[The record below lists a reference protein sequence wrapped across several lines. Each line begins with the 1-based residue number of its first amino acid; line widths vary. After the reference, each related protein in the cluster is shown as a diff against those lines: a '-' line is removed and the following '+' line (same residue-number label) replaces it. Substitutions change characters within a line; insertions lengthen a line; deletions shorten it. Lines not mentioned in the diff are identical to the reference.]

1 MKRLF
6 TFLLAAVLGLA
17 ASAQQ
22 IRDIDITVELQE
34 DGSAWITQ
42 RWDVRAPSSTGWTE
56 WYVPIGNLGPM
67 TVSDLSVSENGQA
80 FESVG
85 DKWDVDQSRS
95 RKAGKCGIVR
105 KRNGVELCWGLGEY
119 GDHKWSA
126 RFRVT
131 GLVQALDDADAFN
144 FMFVNPGL
152 AAEPQHMRVVI
163 SPAFECP
170 KWTTDNT
177 RVWGFGYYGDINV
190 RSGNVVAESAE
201 PFEYNSKLI
210 ALVAFDKGIFQ
221 PAVTRGGDFDSM
233 LQEALEGSSY
243 GEDDDDMPWYAVVFM
258 ILLFVVPVIF
268 IIFFAIYA
276 AIASSLG
283 YKYKKSFFGK
293 QKITEWYRDIPVEGD
308 LFAAYYASECGK
320 RFAMQPSAKNL
331 IGALFLRWIL
341 NKDIRVV
348 ADPKSTKR
356 VNLSFEEDTS
366 FANDVEDALY
376 RYARAASGENLILEK
391 NEFERWSKKNYTKIT
406 AWPDRAKAR
415 GKNWFFV
422 RHYFK
427 DGTKTTEE
435 GAREACHVIEF
446 KNFLKDFT
454 LSNKREAVEVGLW
467 KDYLVFAQLFGMA
480 DKVAE
485 QFKKLYPAEFQE
497 VVSSTGLDPYTMLYV
512 INHTNAISTS
522 ALQNAYSK
530 AGSVSGGG
538 GHSSFGGGGGFSGGG
553 FGGGGR

>member
-1 MKRLF
+1 VKRILAL
-6 TFLLAAVLGLA
+6 LLAVVMAVT

-22 IRDIDITVELQE
+22 IRDIDISVELLQ

-42 RWDVRAPSSTGWTE
+42 RWDIQAPSSTGWTE
-56 WYVPIGNLGPM
+56 WYVPIGNLGKM
-67 TVSDLSVSENGQA
+67 TVSDLSVSENGQPL
-80 FESVG
+80 ESVG
-85 DKWDVDQSRS
+85 DNWDVDWSRN

-105 KRNGVELCWGLGEY
+105 KRDGVELCWGLGEY
-119 GDHKWSA
+119 GDHKWNA

-131 GLVQALDDADAFN
+131 GLVQAMEDADGFN

-152 AAEPQHMRVVI
+152 AAEPQHVRVVI
-163 SPAFECP
+163 SPAFDCP
-170 KWTTDNT
+170 EWTYDNT
-177 RVWGFGYYGDINV
+177 KVWGFGYYGDINV

-201 PFEYNSKLI
+201 PFEYRSKLI
-210 ALVAFDKGIFQ
+210 ALVRFDKGIFQ
-221 PAVTRGGDFDSM
+221 PAVERGGTFEDM
-233 LQEALEGSSY
+233 REEALEGSSY
-243 GEDDDDMPWYAVVFM
+243 GEDDDFPWWMALLSALAV
-258 ILLFVVPVIF
+258 LLP
-268 IIFFAIYA
+268 IFFLIYA
-276 AIASSLG
+276 GIASALG

-293 QKITEWYRDIPVEGD
+293 QKITEWYRDVPVEGD
-308 LFAAYYASECGK
+308 LFAAYYALEHGK
-320 RFAMQPSAKNL
+320 RFPTGTTVQNL

-341 NKDIRVV
+341 EKQVTVV
-348 ADPKSTKR
+348 PDPKSTKR
-356 VNLSFEEDTS
+356 VNLSFEEDS
-366 FANDVEDALY
+366 AFPNDVEDSLY
-376 RYARAASGENLILEK
+376 RYARAASGDNLILEK
-391 NEFERWSKKNYTKIT
+391 NEFERWSKKNYAKMT

-415 GKNWFFV
+415 GKNWFHV
-422 RHYFK
+422 KHYFTS
-427 DGTKTTEE
+427 GTKTTEE

-454 LSNKREAVEVGLW
+454 LSKEREAVEVKLW
-467 KDYLVFAQLFGMA
+467 KDYLVFAQLYGIA

-497 VVSSTGLDPYTMLYV
+497 VVSSTGLDTYTMLYV

-522 ALQNAYSK
+522 ALHNAYAK

>member
-1 MKRLF
+1 MKRFL
-6 TFLLAAVLGLA
+6 TILLAAALGFA

-42 RWDVRAPSSTGWTE
+42 RWDVQAPSSTGWTE
-56 WYVPIGNLGPM
+56 WYVPIGNLGDM
-67 TVSDLSVSENGQA
+67 TVSDLSVSENGQP

-85 DKWDVDQSRS
+85 DRWDVDWSRS

-105 KRNGVELCWGLGEY
+105 KRDGVELCWGLGEY
-119 GDHKWSA
+119 GDHRWSA
-126 RFRVT
+126 RFKLN

-152 AAEPQHMRVVI
+152 AAEPQHVRVVI

-170 KWTTDNT
+170 QWTTDNT
-177 RVWGFGYYGDINV
+177 KVWGFGYYGDINV
-190 RSGNVVAESAE
+190 RGGNVVAESAE
-201 PFEYNSKLI
+201 AFEYRSKLI
-210 ALVAFDKGIFQ
+210 ALVRFDKGIFR
-221 PAVTRGGDFDSM
+221 PAVERGGAFDDM
-233 LQEALEGSSY
+233 LQAALDGSSY
-243 GEDDDDMPWYAVVFM
+243 GADDDFPWYIALLSALAV
-258 ILLFVVPVIF
+258 LLP
-268 IIFFAIYA
+268 IIFLIYA
-276 AIASSLG
+276 GIASALG
-283 YKYKKSFFGK
+283 YKYKKSLFGTR
-293 QKITEWYRDIPVEGD
+293 KITGWYRDIPVEGD
-308 LFAAYYASECGK
+308 LFAAFYALEYGK
-320 RFAMQPSAKNL
+320 RFAVQPSAKNL

-341 NKDIRVV
+341 DKHITVV

-356 VNLSFEEDTS
+356 VNLSFADDTS
-366 FANDVEDALY
+366 FPNDVEDTLY
-376 RYARAASGENLILEK
+376 RYARAASGDNLILEK
-391 NEFERWSKKNYTKIT
+391 NEFERWSRKNYAKMT

-415 GKNWFFV
+415 GKNWFHVKHYFV
-422 RHYFK
+422 R
-427 DGTKTTEE
+427 GTQTTEE

-454 LSNKREAVEVGLW
+454 LSKQREAVEVGLW
-467 KDYLVFAQLFGMA
+467 KDYLVFAQLYGIA

-497 VVSSTGLDPYTMLYV
+497 VVQNTGLDTYTMLYV

-522 ALQNAYSK
+522 ALQSAYAK

>member
-1 MKRLF
+1 MKRFL
-6 TFLLAAVLGLA
+6 TLLLAAGLGLTA
-17 ASAQQ
+17 WAQQ
-22 IRDIDITVELQE
+22 IRDIDITVELQQ

-42 RWDVRAPSSTGWTE
+42 RWDVQAPSSTGWTE
-56 WYVPIGNLGPM
+56 WYVPIENLGSM
-67 TVSDLSVSENGQA
+67 TVSDLSVSENGQP

-85 DKWDVDQSRS
+85 DRWDVDLSRS

-119 GDHKWSA
+119 GDHRWSA
-126 RFRVT
+126 RFKVT

-152 AAEPQHMRVVI
+152 AAEPQHVRVVI

-170 KWTTDNT
+170 QWTTENT
-177 RVWGFGYYGDINV
+177 KVWGFGYYGDINV

-201 PFEYNSKLI
+201 AFEYRSKLI
-210 ALVAFDKGIFQ
+210 ALVRFDKGIFQ
-221 PAVTRGGDFDSM
+221 PAVERGGAFDDM
-233 LQEALEGSSY
+233 LQAALDGSSY
-243 GEDDDDMPWYAVVFM
+243 GADDDFPWYFVLFCILATLLPIVLLIYIAV
-258 ILLFVVPVIF
+258 
-268 IIFFAIYA
+268 
-276 AIASSLG
+276 ASAMG

-293 QKITEWYRDIPVEGD
+293 RKITEWYRDIPVEGD
-308 LFAAYYASECGK
+308 LFAAFYALEYGK
-320 RFAMQPSAKNL
+320 RFAIQPSAKNL

-341 NKDIRVV
+341 DKHITVV

-356 VNLSFEEDTS
+356 VNLSFAEDTS

-391 NEFERWSKKNYTKIT
+391 NEFENWSKKNYAKVT

-415 GKNWFFV
+415 GKNWFHV
-422 RHYFK
+422 KHYLTS
-427 DGTKTTEE
+427 GAKTTEE

-454 LSNKREAVEVGLW
+454 LSNQREAVEVGLW
-467 KDYLVFAQLFGMA
+467 KDYLVFAQLYGIA

-497 VVSSTGLDPYTMLYV
+497 VVGNTGLDTYTMLYV
-512 INHTNAISTS
+512 INHTNAISSS
-522 ALQNAYSK
+522 ALQNAYAK

>member
-1 MKRLF
+1 MKRFL
-6 TFLLAAVLGLA
+6 TILLAAALGFA

-42 RWDVRAPSSTGWTE
+42 RWDVQAPSSTGWTE
-56 WYVPIGNLGPM
+56 WYVPIGNLGDM
-67 TVSDLSVSENGQA
+67 TVSDLSVSENGQP

-85 DKWDVDQSRS
+85 DRWDVDWSRS

-105 KRNGVELCWGLGEY
+105 KRDGVELCWGLGEY
-119 GDHKWSA
+119 GDHRWSA
-126 RFRVT
+126 RFKLN

-152 AAEPQHMRVVI
+152 AAEPQHVRVVI

-170 KWTTDNT
+170 QWTTDNT
-177 RVWGFGYYGDINV
+177 KVWGFGYYGDINV
-190 RSGNVVAESAE
+190 RGGNVVAESAE
-201 PFEYNSKLI
+201 AFEYRSKLI
-210 ALVAFDKGIFQ
+210 ALVRFDKGIFR
-221 PAVTRGGDFDSM
+221 PAVERGGAFDDM
-233 LQEALEGSSY
+233 LQAALDGSSY
-243 GEDDDDMPWYAVVFM
+243 GADDDFPWYIALLSALAV
-258 ILLFVVPVIF
+258 LLP
-268 IIFFAIYA
+268 IIFLIYA
-276 AIASSLG
+276 GIASALG
-283 YKYKKSFFGK
+283 YKYKKSLFGK

-308 LFAAYYASECGK
+308 LFAAFYALEYGK
-320 RFAMQPSAKNL
+320 RFAVQPSAKNL

-341 NKDIRVV
+341 DKHITVV

-356 VNLSFEEDTS
+356 VNLSFADDTS
-366 FANDVEDALY
+366 FPNDVEDTLY
-376 RYARAASGENLILEK
+376 RYARAASGDNLILEK
-391 NEFERWSKKNYTKIT
+391 NEFERWSRKNYAKMT

-415 GKNWFFV
+415 GKNWFHVKHYFV
-422 RHYFK
+422 R
-427 DGTKTTEE
+427 GTQTTEE

-454 LSNKREAVEVGLW
+454 LSNQRGAVEVGLW
-467 KDYLVFAQLFGMA
+467 KDYLVFAQLYGIA

-497 VVSSTGLDPYTMLYV
+497 VVQNTGLDTYTMLYV

-522 ALQNAYSK
+522 ALQSAYAK

>member
-1 MKRLF
+1 MKRFL
-6 TFLLAAVLGLA
+6 TILLAAALGFA

-42 RWDVRAPSSTGWTE
+42 RWDVQAPSSTGWTE
-56 WYVPIGNLGPM
+56 WYVPIGNLGDM
-67 TVSDLSVSENGQA
+67 TVSDLSVSENGQP

-85 DKWDVDQSRS
+85 DRWDVDWSRR

-105 KRNGVELCWGLGEY
+105 KRDGVELCWGLGEY
-119 GDHKWSA
+119 GDHRWSA
-126 RFRVT
+126 RFKLT

-152 AAEPQHMRVVI
+152 AAEPQHVRVVI

-170 KWTTDNT
+170 QWTTDNT
-177 RVWGFGYYGDINV
+177 KVWGFGYYGDINV

-201 PFEYNSKLI
+201 AFEYRSKLI
-210 ALVAFDKGIFQ
+210 ALVRFDKGIFR
-221 PAVTRGGDFDSM
+221 PAVERGGAFDDM
-233 LQEALEGSSY
+233 LQAALDGSSY
-243 GEDDDDMPWYAVVFM
+243 GADDDSMPWWAA
-258 ILLFVVPVIF
+258 
-268 IIFFAIYA
+268 IFFGLMAVAPIFLLIYA
-276 AIASSLG
+276 GIASALG

-293 QKITEWYRDIPVEGD
+293 QKITGWYRDIPVEGD
-308 LFAAYYASECGK
+308 LFAAFYALEYGK
-320 RFAMQPSAKNL
+320 RFAVQPSAKNL

-341 NKDIRVV
+341 DKHITVV

-356 VNLSFEEDTS
+356 VNLSFADDTS
-366 FANDVEDALY
+366 FPNDVEDSLY

-391 NEFERWSKKNYTKIT
+391 NEFENWSRKNYTKMT

-415 GKNWFFV
+415 GKNWFHVKHYFV
-422 RHYFK
+422 R
-427 DGTKTTEE
+427 GTQTTEE

-454 LSNKREAVEVGLW
+454 LSNQRGAVEVGLW
-467 KDYLVFAQLFGMA
+467 KDYLVFAQLYGIA

-497 VVSSTGLDPYTMLYV
+497 VVGNTGLDTYTMLYV
-512 INHTNAISTS
+512 INHTNAISSS
-522 ALQNAYSK
+522 ALQNAYAK

>member
-1 MKRLF
+1 MKRIL
-6 TFLLAAVLGLA
+6 TFLLAASLGVV

-22 IRDIDITVELQE
+22 IRDIDITVELQQ

-42 RWDVRAPSSTGWTE
+42 RWDVRAPSSTDWTE

-85 DKWDVDQSRS
+85 DHWNVDWSRK

-105 KRNGVELCWGLGEY
+105 KRDGVELCWGLGEY

-126 RFRVT
+126 RFKVT

-152 AAEPQHMRVVI
+152 AAAPQHVRVVI
-163 SPAFECP
+163 SPAFDCP
-170 KWTTDNT
+170 EWTYDNT
-177 RVWGFGYYGDINV
+177 KVWAFGYYGDINV
-190 RSGNVVAESAE
+190 RSGNIVAESAE
-201 PFEYNSKLI
+201 EFEYRSKLI
-210 ALVAFDKGIFQ
+210 ALVRFDKGIFQ
-221 PAVTRGGDFDSM
+221 PAVERGGAFDDM
-233 LQEALEGSSY
+233 LQKALEGSSY
-243 GEDDDDMPWYAVVFM
+243 GDDDDDMPWYMVIFM
-258 ILLFVVPVIF
+258 VLLFVIPVLF
-268 IIFFAIYA
+268 IVFYAIYA
-276 AIASSLG
+276 AIAVSMG

-293 QKITEWYRDIPVEGD
+293 RKITGWYRDVPVEGD
-308 LFAAYYASECGK
+308 LFAAFYALEYGK
-320 RFAMQPSAKNL
+320 RFAIAPSAKNL

-341 NKDIRVV
+341 DKHITVV
-348 ADPKSTKR
+348 ADPKSGKY
-356 VNLSFEEDTS
+356 VNLSFEQDSS
-366 FANDVEDALY
+366 FPNDVEDALY

-391 NEFERWSKKNYTKIT
+391 NEFERWSRKNYAKMT

-415 GKNWFFV
+415 GKNWWFV
-422 RHYFK
+422 KHYMLS
-427 DGTKTTEE
+427 GGKTTPE
-435 GAREACHVIEF
+435 GALEACHVIEF
-446 KNFLKDFT
+446 QNFLKDFT
-454 LSNKREAVEVGLW
+454 LSKERSAVEVGLW
-467 KDYLVFAQLFGMA
+467 KDYLVFAQLFGIA

-485 QFKKLYPAEFQE
+485 QFKKLYPAEFQQ
-497 VVSSTGLDPYTMLYV
+497 VVGSTGMDTYTMLY
-512 INHTNAISTS
+512 IIRHTNAISSS
-522 ALQNAYSK
+522 ALQSAYSK

>member
-1 MKRLF
+1 MRRFF
-6 TFLLAAVLGLA
+6 TFLLAAALGFA

-56 WYVPIGNLGPM
+56 WYVPIGNLGDM
-67 TVSDLSVSENGQA
+67 TVSDLSVSENGQP

-85 DKWDVDQSRS
+85 DRWDVDWSFS

-119 GDHKWSA
+119 GDHKWNA

-131 GLVQALDDADAFN
+131 GLVQAMDDADGFN

-152 AAEPQHMRVVI
+152 AAAPEHVRVVI
-163 SPAFECP
+163 SPAFNCP
-170 KWTTDNT
+170 QWTTDNT

-201 PFEYNSKLI
+201 AFEYRSKLI
-210 ALVAFDKGIFQ
+210 ALVAFDKGIFH
-221 PAVTRGGDFDSM
+221 PAVERGGPFDNM
-233 LQEALEGSSY
+233 LQEALDGSSY
-243 GEDDDDMPWYAVVFM
+243 GADDDQMPWAFVVFFLLLAVVP
-258 ILLFVVPVIF
+258 ILFL
-268 IIFFAIYA
+268 IYA
-276 AIASSLG
+276 GIASALG
-283 YKYKKSFFGK
+283 YKYKKSLFGK

-308 LFAAYYASECGK
+308 LFAAFYALEHGK
-320 RFAMQPSAKNL
+320 RFAINPSVKNL

-341 NKDIRVV
+341 NKDVKVV

-391 NEFERWSKKNYTKIT
+391 NEFERWSKKNYAKMT

-415 GKNWFFV
+415 GKNWFHV
-422 RHYFK
+422 KHYFK
-427 DGTKTTEE
+427 EGTKTTEE

-454 LSNKREAVEVGLW
+454 LSKQREAVEVGLW
-467 KDYLVFAQLFGMA
+467 KDYLVFAQLYGIA

-497 VVSSTGLDPYTMLYV
+497 VVQNTGLDTYTMLYV

-522 ALQNAYSK
+522 ALQSAYAK

>member
-1 MKRLF
+1 VKRFL
-6 TFLLAAVLGLA
+6 TILLAAALGFA

-42 RWDVRAPSSTGWTE
+42 RWDVQAPSSTGWTE
-56 WYVPIGNLGPM
+56 WYVPIGNLGDM
-67 TVSDLSVSENGQA
+67 TVSDLSVSENGQP

-85 DKWDVDQSRS
+85 DRWDVDWSRS

-105 KRNGVELCWGLGEY
+105 KRDGVELCWGLGEY
-119 GDHKWSA
+119 GDHRWSA
-126 RFRVT
+126 RFKLN

-152 AAEPQHMRVVI
+152 AAEPQHVRVVI

-170 KWTTDNT
+170 QWTTDNT
-177 RVWGFGYYGDINV
+177 KVWGFGYYGDINV
-190 RSGNVVAESAE
+190 RGGNVVAESAE
-201 PFEYNSKLI
+201 AFEYRSKLI
-210 ALVAFDKGIFQ
+210 ALVRFDKGIFR
-221 PAVTRGGDFDSM
+221 PAVVRGGAFDDM
-233 LQEALEGSSY
+233 LQAALDGSSY
-243 GEDDDDMPWYAVVFM
+243 GADDDFPWYIALLSALAV
-258 ILLFVVPVIF
+258 LLP
-268 IIFFAIYA
+268 IIFLIYA
-276 AIASSLG
+276 GIASALG
-283 YKYKKSFFGK
+283 YKYKKSLFGK

-308 LFAAYYASECGK
+308 LFAAFYALEYGK
-320 RFAMQPSAKNL
+320 RFAVQPSAKNL

-341 NKDIRVV
+341 DKHITVV

-356 VNLSFEEDTS
+356 VNLSFADDTS
-366 FANDVEDALY
+366 FPNDVEDTLY
-376 RYARAASGENLILEK
+376 RYARAASGDNLILEK
-391 NEFERWSKKNYTKIT
+391 NEFERWSRKNYAKMT

-415 GKNWFFV
+415 GKNWFHVKHYFV
-422 RHYFK
+422 R
-427 DGTKTTEE
+427 GTQTTEE

-454 LSNKREAVEVGLW
+454 LSKQREAVEVGLW
-467 KDYLVFAQLFGMA
+467 KDYLVFAQLYGIA

-497 VVSSTGLDPYTMLYV
+497 VVQNTGLDTYTMLYV

-522 ALQNAYSK
+522 ALQSAYAK

>member
-1 MKRLF
+1 MKRFL
-6 TFLLAAVLGLA
+6 TILLAAALGFA

-42 RWDVRAPSSTGWTE
+42 RWDVQAPSSTGWTE
-56 WYVPIGNLGPM
+56 WYVPIGNLGDM
-67 TVSDLSVSENGQA
+67 TVSDLSVSENGQP

-85 DKWDVDQSRS
+85 DRWDVDWSRS

-105 KRNGVELCWGLGEY
+105 KRDGVELCWGLGEY
-119 GDHKWSA
+119 GDHRWSA
-126 RFRVT
+126 RFKLN

-152 AAEPQHMRVVI
+152 AAEPQHVRVVI

-170 KWTTDNT
+170 QWTTDNT
-177 RVWGFGYYGDINV
+177 KVWGFGYYGDINV
-190 RSGNVVAESAE
+190 RGGNVVAESAE
-201 PFEYNSKLI
+201 AFEYRSKLI
-210 ALVAFDKGIFQ
+210 ALVRFDKGIFR
-221 PAVTRGGDFDSM
+221 PAVERGGAFDDM
-233 LQEALEGSSY
+233 LQAALDGSSY
-243 GEDDDDMPWYAVVFM
+243 GADDDFPWYIALLSALAV
-258 ILLFVVPVIF
+258 LLP
-268 IIFFAIYA
+268 IIFLIYA
-276 AIASSLG
+276 GIASALG
-283 YKYKKSFFGK
+283 YKYKKSLFGK

-308 LFAAYYASECGK
+308 LFAAFYALEYGK
-320 RFAMQPSAKNL
+320 RFAVQPSAKNL

-341 NKDIRVV
+341 DKHITVV

-356 VNLSFEEDTS
+356 VNLSFADDTS
-366 FANDVEDALY
+366 FPNDVEDTLY
-376 RYARAASGENLILEK
+376 RYARAASGDNLILEK
-391 NEFERWSKKNYTKIT
+391 NEFERWSRKNYAKMT

-415 GKNWFFV
+415 GKNWFHVKHYFV
-422 RHYFK
+422 R
-427 DGTKTTEE
+427 GTQTTEE

-454 LSNKREAVEVGLW
+454 LSKQREAVEVGLW
-467 KDYLVFAQLFGMA
+467 KDYLVFAQLYGIA

-497 VVSSTGLDPYTMLYV
+497 VVQNTGLDTYTMLYV

-522 ALQNAYSK
+522 ALQSAYAK

>member
-6 TFLLAAVLGLA
+6 TTILLAAALGFA

-22 IRDIDITVELQE
+22 IRDIDISVELLE

-42 RWDVRAPSSTGWTE
+42 RWDVSAPSSTGWTE

-67 TVSDLSVSENGQA
+67 SIGDLSVSEDGQS

-85 DKWDVDQSRS
+85 DRWDVDWSRS

-105 KRNGVELCWGLGEY
+105 KRDGVELCWGLGEY
-119 GDHKWSA
+119 GDHRWTA

-131 GLVQALDDADAFN
+131 GLVQSLDDADAFN

-152 AAEPQHMRVVI
+152 AAEPQHVRVVI

-170 KWTTDNT
+170 QWTTDNT
-177 RVWGFGYYGDINV
+177 KVWGFGYYGDINV

-201 PFEYNSKLI
+201 AFEYRSKLI
-210 ALVAFDKGIFQ
+210 ALVRFDKGIFH
-221 PAVTRGGDFDSM
+221 PAVEREGPFDDM
-233 LQEALEGSSY
+233 LQEALDGSSY
-243 GEDDDDMPWYAVVFM
+243 GADDDSMPWWAA
-258 ILLFVVPVIF
+258 
-268 IIFFAIYA
+268 IFFGLMAIAPIFLLIYA
-276 AIASSLG
+276 GIASALG
-283 YKYKKSFFGK
+283 YKYKKSLFGK
-293 QKITEWYRDIPVEGD
+293 QKITGWYRDIPVEGD
-308 LFAAYYASECGK
+308 LFAAFYALEHGK
-320 RFAMQPSAKNL
+320 RFATNPSVKNL

-341 NKDIRVV
+341 NKDVKVV

-391 NEFERWSKKNYTKIT
+391 NEFERWSKKNYAKMT

-415 GKNWFFV
+415 GKNWFHV
-422 RHYFK
+422 KHYFK
-427 DGTKTTEE
+427 EGTKTTEE

-454 LSNKREAVEVGLW
+454 LSKQREAVEVGLW
-467 KDYLVFAQLFGMA
+467 KDYLVFAQLYGIA

-497 VVSSTGLDPYTMLYV
+497 VVQNTGLDTYTMLYV

-522 ALQNAYSK
+522 ALQSAYAK

>member
-1 MKRLF
+1 MKRFL
-6 TFLLAAVLGLA
+6 TILLAAALGFA

-42 RWDVRAPSSTGWTE
+42 RWDVQAPSSTGWTE
-56 WYVPIGNLGPM
+56 WYVPIGNLGDM
-67 TVSDLSVSENGQA
+67 TVSDLSVSENGQP

-85 DKWDVDQSRS
+85 DRWDVDWSRS

-105 KRNGVELCWGLGEY
+105 KRDGVELCWGLGEY
-119 GDHKWSA
+119 GDHRWSA
-126 RFRVT
+126 RFKLN

-152 AAEPQHMRVVI
+152 AAEPQHVRVVI

-170 KWTTDNT
+170 QWTTDNT
-177 RVWGFGYYGDINV
+177 KVWGFGYYGDINV
-190 RSGNVVAESAE
+190 RGGNVVAESAE
-201 PFEYNSKLI
+201 AFEYRSKLI
-210 ALVAFDKGIFQ
+210 ALVRFDKGIFR
-221 PAVTRGGDFDSM
+221 PAVVRGGAFDDM
-233 LQEALEGSSY
+233 LQAALDGSSY
-243 GEDDDDMPWYAVVFM
+243 GADDDFPWYIALLSALAV
-258 ILLFVVPVIF
+258 LLP
-268 IIFFAIYA
+268 IIFLIYA
-276 AIASSLG
+276 GIASALG
-283 YKYKKSFFGK
+283 YKYKKSLFGK

-308 LFAAYYASECGK
+308 LFAAFYALEYGK
-320 RFAMQPSAKNL
+320 RFAVQPSAKNL

-341 NKDIRVV
+341 DKHITVV

-356 VNLSFEEDTS
+356 VNLSFADDTS
-366 FANDVEDALY
+366 FPNDVEDTLY
-376 RYARAASGENLILEK
+376 RYARAASGDNLILEK
-391 NEFERWSKKNYTKIT
+391 NEFERWSRKNYAKMT

-415 GKNWFFV
+415 GKNWFHVKHYFV
-422 RHYFK
+422 R
-427 DGTKTTEE
+427 GTQTTEE

-454 LSNKREAVEVGLW
+454 LSNQRGAVEVGLW
-467 KDYLVFAQLFGMA
+467 KDYLVFAQLYGIA

-497 VVSSTGLDPYTMLYV
+497 VVQNTGLDTYTMLYV

-522 ALQNAYSK
+522 ALQSAYAK

>member
-1 MKRLF
+1 VKRFL
-6 TFLLAAVLGLA
+6 TILLAAALGFA

-42 RWDVRAPSSTGWTE
+42 RWDVQAPSSTGWTE
-56 WYVPIGNLGPM
+56 WYVPIGNLGDM
-67 TVSDLSVSENGQA
+67 TVSDLSVSENGQP

-85 DKWDVDQSRS
+85 DRWDVDWSRS

-105 KRNGVELCWGLGEY
+105 KRDGVELCWGLGEY
-119 GDHKWSA
+119 GDHRWSA
-126 RFRVT
+126 RFKLN

-152 AAEPQHMRVVI
+152 AAEPQHVRVVI

-170 KWTTDNT
+170 QWTTDNT
-177 RVWGFGYYGDINV
+177 KVWGFGYYGDINV
-190 RSGNVVAESAE
+190 RGGNVVAESAE
-201 PFEYNSKLI
+201 AFEYRSKLI
-210 ALVAFDKGIFQ
+210 ALVRFDKGIFR
-221 PAVTRGGDFDSM
+221 PAVVRGGAFDDM
-233 LQEALEGSSY
+233 LQAALDGSSY
-243 GEDDDDMPWYAVVFM
+243 GADDDFPWYIALLSALAV
-258 ILLFVVPVIF
+258 LLP
-268 IIFFAIYA
+268 IIFLIYA
-276 AIASSLG
+276 GIASALG
-283 YKYKKSFFGK
+283 YKYKKSLFGK

-308 LFAAYYASECGK
+308 LFAAFYALEYGK
-320 RFAMQPSAKNL
+320 RFAVQPSAKNL

-341 NKDIRVV
+341 DKHITVV

-356 VNLSFEEDTS
+356 VNLSFADDTS
-366 FANDVEDALY
+366 FPNDVEDTLY
-376 RYARAASGENLILEK
+376 RYARAASGDNLILEK
-391 NEFERWSKKNYTKIT
+391 NEFERWSRKNYAKMT

-415 GKNWFFV
+415 GKNWFHVKHYFV
-422 RHYFK
+422 R
-427 DGTKTTEE
+427 GTQTTEE

-454 LSNKREAVEVGLW
+454 LSNQRGAVEVGLW
-467 KDYLVFAQLFGMA
+467 KDYLVFAQLYGIA

-497 VVSSTGLDPYTMLYV
+497 VVQNTGLDTYTMLYV

-522 ALQNAYSK
+522 ALQSAYAK

>member
-1 MKRLF
+1 MKRIF
-6 TFLLAAVLGLA
+6 TFLLAAALGLV

-22 IRDIDITVELQE
+22 IRDIDISVELLE

-67 TVSDLSVSENGQA
+67 TVEDLSVSENGQA

-85 DKWDVDQSRS
+85 DHWNVDWSRS
-95 RKAGKCGIVR
+95 KKAGKCGIVR
-105 KRNGVELCWGLGEY
+105 KRDGVELCWGLGEY

-126 RFRVT
+126 RFKVT

-152 AAEPQHMRVVI
+152 AAAPEHVRVVI
-163 SPAFECP
+163 SPAFNCP
-170 KWTTDNT
+170 EWTYDNT
-177 RVWGFGYYGDINV
+177 RVWAFGYYGDINV
-190 RSGNVVAESAE
+190 RSGNIVAESAE
-201 PFEYNSKLI
+201 SFEYRSKLI
-210 ALVAFDKGIFQ
+210 ALVSFNKGMFHPAVERGGAFD
-221 PAVTRGGDFDSM
+221 DM
-233 LQEALEGSSY
+233 LQAALDGSSY
-243 GEDDDDMPWYAVVFM
+243 GDDDDDFPWYIGVFFALIA
-258 ILLFVVPVIF
+258 ILP
-268 IIFFAIYA
+268 IFFLIYMG
-276 AIASSLG
+276 IANALG

-308 LFAAYYASECGK
+308 LFAAFYALEYGK
-320 RFAMQPSAKNL
+320 RFAIQPSAKNL

-341 NKDIRVV
+341 NKDITVV

-356 VNLSFEEDTS
+356 VNLSFEADTS
-366 FANDVEDALY
+366 FPNDVEDALY
-376 RYARAASGENLILEK
+376 RFARAASGENLILEK
-391 NEFERWSKKNYTKIT
+391 NEFERWSRKNYAKMT

-415 GKNWFFV
+415 GKNWFKVKHYIV
-422 RHYFK
+422 R
-427 DGTKTTEE
+427 GTQTTEE
-435 GAREACHVIEF
+435 GALEARHVIEF

-467 KDYLVFAQLFGMA
+467 KDYLVFAQLYGIA

-497 VVSSTGLDPYTMLYV
+497 VVSSTGLDNYTMLYL
-512 INHTNAISTS
+512 INHTNSISSS
-522 ALQNAYSK
+522 ALQSAYAK

>member
-1 MKRLF
+1 MKRFL
-6 TFLLAAVLGLA
+6 TILLAAALGFA

-42 RWDVRAPSSTGWTE
+42 RWDVQAPSSTGWTE
-56 WYVPIGNLGPM
+56 WYVPIGNLGDM
-67 TVSDLSVSENGQA
+67 TVSDLSVSENGQP

-85 DKWDVDQSRS
+85 DRWDVDWSRS

-105 KRNGVELCWGLGEY
+105 KRDGVELCWGLGEY
-119 GDHKWSA
+119 GDHRWSA
-126 RFRVT
+126 RFKLN

-152 AAEPQHMRVVI
+152 AAEPQHVRVVI

-170 KWTTDNT
+170 QWTTDNT
-177 RVWGFGYYGDINV
+177 KVWGFGYYGDINV
-190 RSGNVVAESAE
+190 RGGNVVAESAE
-201 PFEYNSKLI
+201 AFEYRSKLI
-210 ALVAFDKGIFQ
+210 ALVRFDKGIFR
-221 PAVTRGGDFDSM
+221 PAVVRGGAFDDM
-233 LQEALEGSSY
+233 LQAALDGSSY
-243 GEDDDDMPWYAVVFM
+243 GADDDFPWYIALLSALAV
-258 ILLFVVPVIF
+258 LLP
-268 IIFFAIYA
+268 IIFLIYA
-276 AIASSLG
+276 GIASALG
-283 YKYKKSFFGK
+283 YKYKKSLFGK

-308 LFAAYYASECGK
+308 LFAAFYALEYGK
-320 RFAMQPSAKNL
+320 RFAVQPSAKNL

-341 NKDIRVV
+341 DKHITVV

-356 VNLSFEEDTS
+356 VNLSFADDTS
-366 FANDVEDALY
+366 FPNDVEDTLY
-376 RYARAASGENLILEK
+376 RYARAASGDNLILEK
-391 NEFERWSKKNYTKIT
+391 NEFERWSRKNYAKMT

-415 GKNWFFV
+415 GKNWFHVKHYFV
-422 RHYFK
+422 R
-427 DGTKTTEE
+427 GTQTTEE

-454 LSNKREAVEVGLW
+454 LSKQREAVEVGLW
-467 KDYLVFAQLFGMA
+467 KDYLVFAQLYGIA

-497 VVSSTGLDPYTMLYV
+497 VVQNTGLDTYTMLYV

-522 ALQNAYSK
+522 ALQSAYAK